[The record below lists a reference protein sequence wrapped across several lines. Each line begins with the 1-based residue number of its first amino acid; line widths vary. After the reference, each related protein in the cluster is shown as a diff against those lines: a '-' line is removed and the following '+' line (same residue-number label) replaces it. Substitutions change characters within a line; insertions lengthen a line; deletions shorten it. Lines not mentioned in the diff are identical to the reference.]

1 MMRTLNPT
9 ILLPGLLALA
19 VAACGA
25 EANPVTVDPT
35 GEATRAEA
43 RSADRCMN
51 VELTLEHAPL
61 GAWVFNGQPVG
72 GGQPVPVT
80 MGNVEGWLASILLGD
95 PDAATKGNSGT
106 AQWALTH
113 IFFTSEPTVDV
124 GTWPFPTPSVDL
136 SQQTDWF
143 MTDDRAVCADAGR
156 GPFVCRVNDRMP
168 IVEGTGIFQN
178 AEGFLHNHG
187 WITLTQPEIG
197 VGYGEFQS
205 RGRVCG
211 DGVTG

>member
-1 MMRTLNPT
+1 MMRTLNPR
-9 ILLPGLLALA
+9 ILLPGLLTLA

-25 EANPVTVDPT
+25 EANPVTVDST

-51 VELTLEHAPL
+51 VELTLEQAPL
-61 GAWVFNGQPVG
+61 GPWVFNGQPVG
-72 GGQPVPVT
+72 GGQPIPVT
-80 MGNVEGWLASILLGD
+80 MGNVEGWLASILRGD
-95 PDAATKGNSGT
+95 PSDTQGNSGT
-106 AQWALTH
+106 THWALTH
-113 IFFTSEPTVDV
+113 IFFTQPPSTSNAW
-124 GTWPFPTPSVDL
+124 GFTTPSVDL
-136 SQQTDWF
+136 VEQTDWF
-143 MTDDRAVCADAGR
+143 ETDDRAVCADAGR

-168 IVEGTGIFQN
+168 IVAGAGIFQN

-197 VGYGEFQS
+197 VGYGEFRS

-211 DGVTG
+211 DGVTR